1 MKIHFV
7 IGKKDGDI
15 GYWMES
21 LETGLFSQ
29 CVNDILE
36 AELGNKIARLPIPK
50 QKGRISKKIDTSIY
64 VSDENIL
71 KMLRNIP
78 QGKRSKYIR
87 SVIRKHLAFNY
98 KKSQQ
103 QGQTFK
109 RKDEVPKEKANIEP
123 TVVASAVEENVPVQ
137 NSNVQ
142 NTKEETAKEEV
153 PVNDFRAKMMRM
165 TNR

>member
-21 LETGLFSQ
+21 LDNGLFSQ

-50 QKGRISKKIDTSIY
+50 QKGRISKKIYTSNY
-64 VSDENIL
+64 VSEENIL
-71 KMLRNIP
+71 EMLRNIP

-87 SVIRKHLAFNY
+87 SVIRKHLAVNY
-98 KKSQQ
+98 RK
-103 QGQTFK
+103 GQVFK
-109 RKDEVPKEKANIEP
+109 TKEDIPKENNDTAIVAPAAEEKA
-123 TVVASAVEENVPVQ
+123 PVQ
-137 NSNVQ
+137 QSVTQ
-142 NTKEETAKEEV
+142 NTNEETVKEEV
-153 PVNDFRAKMMRM
+153 PVNDLRAKMMRM

>member
-21 LETGLFSQ
+21 LDNGLFSQ

-64 VSDENIL
+64 VSEENIL
-71 KMLRNIP
+71 EMLRNIP

-87 SVIRKHLAFNY
+87 SVIRKHLAVNY
-98 KKSQQ
+98 RK
-103 QGQTFK
+103 GQVFK
-109 RKDEVPKEKANIEP
+109 TKEDIPKENNNPAIVAPAAEEKA
-123 TVVASAVEENVPVQ
+123 PVQ
-137 NSNVQ
+137 QSVTQ
-142 NTKEETAKEEV
+142 NTNEETVKAEV
-153 PVNDFRAKMMRM
+153 PVNDLRAKMMRM

>member
-21 LETGLFSQ
+21 LENGLFSQ
-29 CVNDILE
+29 CVNEILE

-64 VSDENIL
+64 VSEENIL
-71 KMLRNIP
+71 EMLRNIP

-87 SVIRKHLAFNY
+87 SVIRKHLAVNY
-98 KKSQQ
+98 RK
-103 QGQTFK
+103 GQVFK
-109 RKDEVPKEKANIEP
+109 TKEDIPKENNDTAI
-123 TVVASAVEENVPVQ
+123 VAPAVEEKAPVQ
-137 NSNVQ
+137 QSVTQ
-142 NTKEETAKEEV
+142 NTNEETVKAEV
-153 PVNDFRAKMMRM
+153 PVNDLRAKMMRM

>member
-21 LETGLFSQ
+21 LDNGLFSQ

-64 VSDENIL
+64 VSEENIL
-71 KMLRNIP
+71 EMLRNIP

-87 SVIRKHLAFNY
+87 SVIRKHLAVNY
-98 KKSQQ
+98 RK
-103 QGQTFK
+103 GQVFK
-109 RKDEVPKEKANIEP
+109 TKEDISKENNDTAI
-123 TVVASAVEENVPVQ
+123 VAPAVEEKAPVQ
-137 NSNVQ
+137 QSVTQ
-142 NTKEETAKEEV
+142 NTNEETVKAEV
-153 PVNDFRAKMMRM
+153 PVNDLRAKMMRM

>member
-21 LETGLFSQ
+21 LDNGLFSQ

-64 VSDENIL
+64 VSEENVL
-71 KMLRNIP
+71 EMLRNIP

-87 SVIRKHLAFNY
+87 SVIRKHLAVNY
-98 KKSQQ
+98 RK
-103 QGQTFK
+103 GQVFK
-109 RKDEVPKEKANIEP
+109 TKEDVPKENNDTAI
-123 TVVASAVEENVPVQ
+123 VAPAVEEKAPVQ
-137 NSNVQ
+137 QSVTQ
-142 NTKEETAKEEV
+142 NTDEETVKAEV
-153 PVNDFRAKMMRM
+153 PVNDLRAKMMRM

>member
-21 LETGLFSQ
+21 LDNGLFSQ

-64 VSDENIL
+64 VSEENIL
-71 KMLRNIP
+71 EMLRNIP

-87 SVIRKHLAFNY
+87 SVIRKHLAVNY
-98 KKSQQ
+98 RK
-103 QGQTFK
+103 GQVFK
-109 RKDEVPKEKANIEP
+109 TKEDIPKENNDTAI
-123 TVVASAVEENVPVQ
+123 VAPAVEEKAPVQ
-137 NSNVQ
+137 QSVTQ
-142 NTKEETAKEEV
+142 NTDEETVKAEV
-153 PVNDFRAKMMRM
+153 PVNDLRAKMMRM

>member
-21 LETGLFSQ
+21 LENGLFSQ
-29 CVNDILE
+29 CVNEILE

-64 VSDENIL
+64 VSEENIL
-71 KMLRNIP
+71 EMLRNIP

-87 SVIRKHLAFNY
+87 SVIRKHLAVNY
-98 KKSQQ
+98 RK
-103 QGQTFK
+103 GQVFK
-109 RKDEVPKEKANIEP
+109 TKEDIPKENNDTAI
-123 TVVASAVEENVPVQ
+123 VAPAVEEKAPVQ
-137 NSNVQ
+137 QSETQ
-142 NTKEETAKEEV
+142 NTRENAVKEET
-153 PVNDFRAKMMRM
+153 PVNDLRAKMMRM

>member
-7 IGKKDGDI
+7 VGKKDGDI

-21 LETGLFSQ
+21 LENGLFSN
-29 CVNDILE
+29 CVVAILD
-36 AELGNKIARLPIPK
+36 AELGEKIARIPVPK
-50 QKGRISKKIDTSIY
+50 QKGRVSKKIDTSIY

-71 KMLRNIP
+71 EMLRKIP

-87 SVIRKHLAFNY
+87 SIIRKHLAINY
-98 KKSQQ
+98 KKSQ

-109 RKDEVPKEKANIEP
+109 RKDEVPKEKVNIEP
-123 TVVASAVEENVPVQ
+123 TVVASTVEENVPVQ
-137 NSNVQ
+137 KSNVQ

>member
-21 LETGLFSQ
+21 LDNGLFSQ
-29 CVNDILE
+29 CVNDILD
-36 AELGNKIARLPIPK
+36 AELGNKNATLPIPK

-64 VSDENIL
+64 VSEENIL
-71 KMLRNIP
+71 EMLRNIP

-87 SVIRKHLAFNY
+87 SVIRKHLAVNY
-98 KKSQQ
+98 RK
-103 QGQTFK
+103 GQVFK
-109 RKDEVPKEKANIEP
+109 TKEDIPKENNDTAI
-123 TVVASAVEENVPVQ
+123 VAPAVEEKAPVQ
-137 NSNVQ
+137 QSVTQ
-142 NTKEETAKEEV
+142 NTNEETVKAEV
-153 PVNDFRAKMMRM
+153 PVNDLRAKMMRM

>member
-21 LETGLFSQ
+21 LENGLFSQ

-71 KMLRNIP
+71 EMLRNIP

-87 SVIRKHLAFNY
+87 SVIRKHLAVNY
-98 KKSQQ
+98 RK
-103 QGQTFK
+103 GQVFK
-109 RKDEVPKEKANIEP
+109 TKEDIPKENNDTAI
-123 TVVASAVEENVPVQ
+123 VAPAVEEKAPVQ
-137 NSNVQ
+137 QSGTQ
-142 NTKEETAKEEV
+142 NIKEETVKEEV
-153 PVNDFRAKMMRM
+153 PVNDLRAKMMRM

>member
-21 LETGLFSQ
+21 LENGLFSQ

-78 QGKRSKYIR
+78 QGKRSKYFR
-87 SVIRKHLAFNY
+87 SVIRKHLAVNY
-98 KKSQQ
+98 RK
-103 QGQTFK
+103 GQVFK
-109 RKDEVPKEKANIEP
+109 IKEDIPKESNDTAIVTP
-123 TVVASAVEENVPVQ
+123 AVEEKAPVQ
-137 NSNVQ
+137 QSETQ
-142 NTKEETAKEEV
+142 NTRENAVKEET
-153 PVNDFRAKMMRM
+153 PVNDLRAKMMRM

>member
-21 LETGLFSQ
+21 LDNGLFSQ

-64 VSDENIL
+64 VSEENIL
-71 KMLRNIP
+71 EMLRNIP

-87 SVIRKHLAFNY
+87 SVIRKHLAVNY
-98 KKSQQ
+98 RK
-103 QGQTFK
+103 GQVFK
-109 RKDEVPKEKANIEP
+109 TKEDIPKENNDTAI
-123 TVVASAVEENVPVQ
+123 VAPAVEEKAPVQ
-137 NSNVQ
+137 QSVTQ
-142 NTKEETAKEEV
+142 NTNEETVKEEV

>member
-1 MKIHFV
+1 MVLKTL

-21 LETGLFSQ
+21 LDNGLFSQ

-64 VSDENIL
+64 VSEENIL
-71 KMLRNIP
+71 EMLRNIP

-87 SVIRKHLAFNY
+87 SVIRKHLAVNY
-98 KKSQQ
+98 RK
-103 QGQTFK
+103 GQVFK
-109 RKDEVPKEKANIEP
+109 TKEDIPKENNDTAIVAPAAEEKA
-123 TVVASAVEENVPVQ
+123 PVQ
-137 NSNVQ
+137 QSVTQ
-142 NTKEETAKEEV
+142 NTNEETVKEEV
-153 PVNDFRAKMMRM
+153 PVNDLRAKMMRM

>member
-21 LETGLFSQ
+21 LDNGLFSQ

-64 VSDENIL
+64 VSEENIL
-71 KMLRNIP
+71 EMLRNIP

-87 SVIRKHLAFNY
+87 SVIRKHLAVNY
-98 KKSQQ
+98 RK
-103 QGQTFK
+103 GQVFK
-109 RKDEVPKEKANIEP
+109 TKEDIPKENNDTAI
-123 TVVASAVEENVPVQ
+123 VAPAVEEKAPVQ
-137 NSNVQ
+137 QSVTQ
-142 NTKEETAKEEV
+142 NTNEETVKEEV
-153 PVNDFRAKMMRM
+153 PVNDLRAKMMRM

>member
-21 LETGLFSQ
+21 LDNGLFSQ

-64 VSDENIL
+64 VSEENIL
-71 KMLRNIP
+71 EMLRNIP

-87 SVIRKHLAFNY
+87 SVIRKHLAVNY
-98 KKSQQ
+98 RK
-103 QGQTFK
+103 GQVFK
-109 RKDEVPKEKANIEP
+109 TKEDIPKENNDTAIVAPAAEEKA
-123 TVVASAVEENVPVQ
+123 PVQ
-137 NSNVQ
+137 QSVTQ
-142 NTKEETAKEEV
+142 NTNEETVKAEV
-153 PVNDFRAKMMRM
+153 PVNDLRAKMMRM

>member
-21 LETGLFSQ
+21 LENGLFSQ

-36 AELGNKIARLPIPK
+36 AEFGNKIARLPIPK

-64 VSDENIL
+64 VSEENIL
-71 KMLRNIP
+71 EMLRNIP

-87 SVIRKHLAFNY
+87 SVIRKHLAVNY
-98 KKSQQ
+98 RK
-103 QGQTFK
+103 GQVFK
-109 RKDEVPKEKANIEP
+109 TKEDIPKENNDTAI
-123 TVVASAVEENVPVQ
+123 VAPAVEEKAPVQ
-137 NSNVQ
+137 QSVTQ
-142 NTKEETAKEEV
+142 NTNEETVKAEV
-153 PVNDFRAKMMRM
+153 PVNDLRAKMMRM

>member
-21 LETGLFSQ
+21 LDNGLFSQ

-64 VSDENIL
+64 VSEENIL
-71 KMLRNIP
+71 EMLRNIP

-87 SVIRKHLAFNY
+87 SVIRKHLAVNY
-98 KKSQQ
+98 RK
-103 QGQTFK
+103 GQVFK
-109 RKDEVPKEKANIEP
+109 TKEDIPKENNDTAI
-123 TVVASAVEENVPVQ
+123 VAPAVEEKAPVQ
-137 NSNVQ
+137 QSVTQ
-142 NTKEETAKEEV
+142 NTNEETVKKEV
-153 PVNDFRAKMMRM
+153 PVNDLRAKMMRM

>member
-21 LETGLFSQ
+21 LDNGLFSQ

-64 VSDENIL
+64 VSEENIL
-71 KMLRNIP
+71 EMLRNIP

-87 SVIRKHLAFNY
+87 SVIRKHLAVNY
-98 KKSQQ
+98 RK
-103 QGQTFK
+103 GQVFK
-109 RKDEVPKEKANIEP
+109 TKEDISKENNDTAI
-123 TVVASAVEENVPVQ
+123 VAPAVEEKAPVQ
-137 NSNVQ
+137 QSVTQ
-142 NTKEETAKEEV
+142 NTNEETVKAEV
-153 PVNDFRAKMMRM
+153 PVNDLRAKMMSM

>member
-21 LETGLFSQ
+21 LDNGLFSQ

-64 VSDENIL
+64 VSEENIL
-71 KMLRNIP
+71 EMLRNIP

-87 SVIRKHLAFNY
+87 SVIRKHLAVNY
-98 KKSQQ
+98 RK
-103 QGQTFK
+103 GQVFK
-109 RKDEVPKEKANIEP
+109 TKEDIPKENNDTAIVAPAAEEKA
-123 TVVASAVEENVPVQ
+123 PVQ
-137 NSNVQ
+137 QSVTQ
-142 NTKEETAKEEV
+142 NTDEETVKAEV
-153 PVNDFRAKMMRM
+153 PVNDLRAKMMRM

>member
-7 IGKKDGDI
+7 VGKKDGDI

-21 LETGLFSQ
+21 LENGLFSN
-29 CVNDILE
+29 CVVAILD
-36 AELGNKIARLPIPK
+36 AELREKIARIPVPK
-50 QKGRISKKIDTSIY
+50 QKGRVSKKIDTSIY

-71 KMLRNIP
+71 EMLRKIP

-87 SVIRKHLAFNY
+87 SIIRKHLAVNY

-109 RKDEVPKEKANIEP
+109 RKEDIPKEKVNIEP

-137 NSNVQ
+137 QSNVQ

>member
-21 LETGLFSQ
+21 IENGLFSQ

-36 AELGNKIARLPIPK
+36 AELANKIARLPIPK

-71 KMLRNIP
+71 EMLRNIP

-87 SVIRKHLAFNY
+87 SVIRKHLAVNY
-98 KKSQQ
+98 RK
-103 QGQTFK
+103 GQVFK
-109 RKDEVPKEKANIEP
+109 TKEDIPKENNDTAI
-123 TVVASAVEENVPVQ
+123 VALAVEEKVPVQ
-137 NSNVQ
+137 QSGTQ
-142 NTKEETAKEEV
+142 NTKEETVKEEV
-153 PVNDFRAKMMRM
+153 PVNDLRAKMMRM

>member
-21 LETGLFSQ
+21 LDNGLFSQ

-64 VSDENIL
+64 VSEENIL
-71 KMLRNIP
+71 EMLRNIP

-87 SVIRKHLAFNY
+87 SVIRKHLAVNY
-98 KKSQQ
+98 RK
-103 QGQTFK
+103 GQVFK
-109 RKDEVPKEKANIEP
+109 TKEDIPKENNDTAIVAPAAEEKA
-123 TVVASAVEENVPVQ
+123 PVQ
-137 NSNVQ
+137 QSVTQ
-142 NTKEETAKEEV
+142 NTNEETVKEEV
-153 PVNDFRAKMMRM
+153 PVNDLRAKMMRM

>member
-21 LETGLFSQ
+21 LDNGLFSQ

-64 VSDENIL
+64 VSEENVL
-71 KMLRNIP
+71 EMLRNIP

-87 SVIRKHLAFNY
+87 SVIRKHLAVNY
-98 KKSQQ
+98 RK
-103 QGQTFK
+103 GQVFK
-109 RKDEVPKEKANIEP
+109 TKEDIPKENNDTAI
-123 TVVASAVEENVPVQ
+123 VASAAEEKAPVQ
-137 NSNVQ
+137 QSVTQ
-142 NTKEETAKEEV
+142 NTNEETVKEEV
-153 PVNDFRAKMMRM
+153 PVNDLRAKMMRM

>member
-21 LETGLFSQ
+21 LDNGLFSQ
-29 CVNDILE
+29 CVNDILD

-64 VSDENIL
+64 VSEENIL
-71 KMLRNIP
+71 EMLRNIP

-87 SVIRKHLAFNY
+87 SVIRKHLAVNY
-98 KKSQQ
+98 RK
-103 QGQTFK
+103 GQVFK
-109 RKDEVPKEKANIEP
+109 TKEDIPKENNDTAI
-123 TVVASAVEENVPVQ
+123 VAPAVEEKAPVQ
-137 NSNVQ
+137 QSVTQ
-142 NTKEETAKEEV
+142 NTNEETVKAEV
-153 PVNDFRAKMMRM
+153 PVNDLRAKMMRM

>member
-21 LETGLFSQ
+21 LENGLFSQ

-64 VSDENIL
+64 VSEENIL
-71 KMLRNIP
+71 EMLRNIP

-87 SVIRKHLAFNY
+87 SVIRKHLAVNY
-98 KKSQQ
+98 RK
-103 QGQTFK
+103 GQVFK
-109 RKDEVPKEKANIEP
+109 TKEDIPKENNDTAI
-123 TVVASAVEENVPVQ
+123 VAPAVEEKAPVQ
-137 NSNVQ
+137 QSVTQ
-142 NTKEETAKEEV
+142 NTNEETVKEEV
-153 PVNDFRAKMMRM
+153 PVNDLRAKMMRM

>member
-21 LETGLFSQ
+21 LDNGLFSQ

-64 VSDENIL
+64 VSEENIL
-71 KMLRNIP
+71 EMLRNIP

-87 SVIRKHLAFNY
+87 SVIRKHLAVNY
-98 KKSQQ
+98 RK
-103 QGQTFK
+103 GQVFK
-109 RKDEVPKEKANIEP
+109 TKEDISKENNDTAI
-123 TVVASAVEENVPVQ
+123 VAPAVEEKAPVQ
-137 NSNVQ
+137 QSVTQ
-142 NTKEETAKEEV
+142 NTNEETVKEEV
-153 PVNDFRAKMMRM
+153 PVNDLRAKMMRM

>member
-21 LETGLFSQ
+21 LDNGLFSQ

-64 VSDENIL
+64 VSEENIL
-71 KMLRNIP
+71 EMLRNIP

-87 SVIRKHLAFNY
+87 SVIRKHLAVNY
-98 KKSQQ
+98 RK
-103 QGQTFK
+103 GQVFK
-109 RKDEVPKEKANIEP
+109 TKEDIPKENNDTAIVAPAAEEKA
-123 TVVASAVEENVPVQ
+123 PVQ
-137 NSNVQ
+137 QSVTQ
-142 NTKEETAKEEV
+142 NTNEETVKEQV
-153 PVNDFRAKMMRM
+153 PVNDLRAKMMRM

>member
-21 LETGLFSQ
+21 LENGLFSH
-29 CVNDILE
+29 CVVAVLD
-36 AELGNKIARLPIPK
+36 AELREKIAKIPVPK
-50 QKGRISKKIDTSIY
+50 QKGRVSKKIDTSIY
-64 VSDENIL
+64 VSDEKIL
-71 KMLRNIP
+71 EMLRNFP

-87 SVIRKHLAFNY
+87 SIIRKHLAVNY
-98 KKSQQ
+98 RKNQQ
-103 QGQTFK
+103 QGQAFK
-109 RKDEVPKEKANIEP
+109 RKEDVPKENANIDAEIVAP
-123 TVVASAVEENVPVQ
+123 TVEEKAPVQ
-137 NSNVQ
+137 QSNIQ
-142 NTKEETAKEEV
+142 NTKDETAKEEV

>member
-7 IGKKDGDI
+7 IGKKEGDI

-21 LETGLFSQ
+21 LDNGLFSQ
-29 CVNDILE
+29 CVNDILV

-64 VSDENIL
+64 VSEENIL
-71 KMLRNIP
+71 EMLRNIP

-87 SVIRKHLAFNY
+87 SVIRKHLAVNY
-98 KKSQQ
+98 RK
-103 QGQTFK
+103 GQVFK
-109 RKDEVPKEKANIEP
+109 TKEDIPKENNDTAI
-123 TVVASAVEENVPVQ
+123 VAPAVEEKAPVQ
-137 NSNVQ
+137 QSVTQ
-142 NTKEETAKEEV
+142 NTNEETVKKEV
-153 PVNDFRAKMMRM
+153 PVNDLRAKMMRM

>member
-21 LETGLFSQ
+21 LDNGLFSQ

-64 VSDENIL
+64 VSEENIL
-71 KMLRNIP
+71 EMLRNIP

-87 SVIRKHLAFNY
+87 SVIRKHLAVNY
-98 KKSQQ
+98 RK
-103 QGQTFK
+103 GQVFK
-109 RKDEVPKEKANIEP
+109 TKEDIPKENNNPAI
-123 TVVASAVEENVPVQ
+123 VVPAVEEKEPVQ
-137 NSNVQ
+137 QSVTQ
-142 NTKEETAKEEV
+142 NTNEETVKEEV
-153 PVNDFRAKMMRM
+153 PVNDLRAKMMRM

>member
-21 LETGLFSQ
+21 LDNGLFSQ

-64 VSDENIL
+64 VSEENVL
-71 KMLRNIP
+71 EMLRNIP

-87 SVIRKHLAFNY
+87 SVIRKHLAVNY
-98 KKSQQ
+98 RK
-103 QGQTFK
+103 GQVFK
-109 RKDEVPKEKANIEP
+109 TKEDVPKENNDTAI
-123 TVVASAVEENVPVQ
+123 VVPAVEEKAPVQ
-137 NSNVQ
+137 QSVTQ
-142 NTKEETAKEEV
+142 NTNEETVKEEV
-153 PVNDFRAKMMRM
+153 PVNDLRAKMMRM